1 MDQSHFPAEG
11 TRLIIPLREDGE
23 HSSVH
28 GFTVAVLFH
37 VVSVHWAYSMICSA
51 FLRHD
56 QIKLFVIGILLS
68 LDEILDERE
77 TSLLDIEAI
86 KGIEIT
92 PGCKVV
98 D

>member
-1 MDQSHFPAEG
+1 MDQSHFPAER
-11 TRLIIPLREDGE
+11 TRLIIPLGEDGE

-28 GFTVAVLFH
+28 GLTVAVLFH
-37 VVSVHWAYSMICSA
+37 VICVHWAYSMVCSA
-51 FLRHD
+51 LLRHD

-68 LDEILDERE
+68 LYEILDERE

-86 KGIEIT
+86 KGVEIT